1 MLTADMTV
9 RDVLRLLLDSSD
21 RYIPLVESRAQ
32 PLLLGSVTRA
42 QLLGW
47 FYDVLEYLDEYEDEL
62 AEAEA
67 EAEAE
72 AGAGAEAEAE
82 AVAQAET
89 VVNTER
95 RRAPL
100 DDAQLESLFAQAV
113 KQGLAEVDA
122 CERMREN
129 VRAGRF
135 TAEHYKQMWR
145 SRFELQDNVRDNAAA
160 CSAVATAASASA
172 AAVAADEELP
182 SPAIR
187 SNVMD
192 EVPTQ
197 VPTMQLNRTPHCHA
211 SPAKP
216 ARISSPQ
223 LPFVSSRP
231 RSISWDAELP
241 AFPSRVSL
249 SRFSPCQQAGN
260 ATLPHP
266 SQLPAIGH
274 AADAFATPFIPDTLA
289 ATPTGPAASSPPS
302 TSATRDQVPQSPRKQ
317 VSYSTGA
324 ACATSPRR
332 RRPSK
337 QSMAEQSEA
346 AMSAAEAGSS
356 SPFASERT
364 SGSPTSRPTHRR
376 NKTWDSSASSRPAAP
391 PHGQAPA
398 PATIS
403 RGASS
408 LRRSCLATL
417 ASVSI
422 ERGTCS
428 IGSSSAQA
436 CTPRGASSRT
446 TSRTPRGS
454 DKASSASVTAS
465 HLFPRLGEGG
475 SPGESGRWRFRA
487 ANADFAGSALVER
500 SAPGWLRTSFQSSK
514 SSSED
519 LLDFESD
526 GPRPLTCIAD
536 AHESS
541 PAGEGA
547 ANGVP
552 IAHSVLGSSVGL
564 GVDPVAAD
572 DIDEE
577 RLAKIVDLHQP
588 FPFDEVDYNRCALQ
602 LSSET
607 SLDEIHSLFSFM
619 SMGHVW
625 ITAGGTLCGVV
636 SDRLLIEACLPVATA
651 AEA

>member
-9 RDVLRLLLDSSD
+9 RDVLQLLLESPD
-21 RYIPLVESRAQ
+21 RYIPLAASREQ

-47 FYDVLEYLDEYEDEL
+47 FYDVLEYLDEYEYEL

-67 EAEAE
+67 EAGAE
-72 AGAGAEAEAE
+72 AGAEAAGAAAE
-82 AVAQAET
+82 AVTEAKA

-100 DDAQLESLFAQAV
+100 EDAQLESLFDQVV
-113 KQGLAEVDA
+113 KQGFAEAEA

-135 TAEHYKQMWR
+135 TAEHYKQMWS
-145 SRFELQDNVRDNAAA
+145 SRLELQDNVRDDAAA
-160 CSAVATAASASA
+160 ALDCSAVATAASPSASA
-172 AAVAADEELP
+172 AAVAAGDKL
-182 SPAIR
+182 
-187 SNVMD
+187 
-192 EVPTQ
+192 
-197 VPTMQLNRTPHCHA
+197 
-211 SPAKP
+211 
-216 ARISSPQ
+216 
-223 LPFVSSRP
+223 
-231 RSISWDAELP
+231 
-241 AFPSRVSL
+241 
-249 SRFSPCQQAGN
+249 
-260 ATLPHP
+260 
-266 SQLPAIGH
+266 QLPAAGH
-274 AADAFATPFIPDTLA
+274 AADAFATPFVPDTLA
-289 ATPTGPAASSPPS
+289 AAPTGPAAPSSPF
-302 TSATRDQVPQSPRKQ
+302 TSAAQHQVAQSPPLRKQ
-317 VSYSTGA
+317 VSYATDA

-332 RRPSK
+332 RTK
-337 QSMAEQSEA
+337 SMAEQSED
-346 AMSAAEAGSS
+346 AMGAAEGWCS
-356 SPFASERT
+356 SPFANERT
-364 SGSPTSRPTHRR
+364 SGSSASRPTHRR
-376 NKTWDSSASSRPAAP
+376 NETWDCSASSRSDAPA
-391 PHGQAPA
+391 HGHAPA

-422 ERGTCS
+422 ERGTS
-428 IGSSSAQA
+428 GLGSAEASSSAQA
-436 CTPRGASSRT
+436 CTPRGASSRPSGRT
-446 TSRTPRGS
+446 PSGRTPRGL

-465 HLFPRLGEGG
+465 HLFPRLGEGS
-475 SPGESGRWRFRA
+475 SPGESGRWRARA
-487 ANADFAGSALVER
+487 LNADFAGSTLVER

-519 LLDFESD
+519 LLDFESNS
-526 GPRPLTCIAD
+526 PRPLTCIAD

-541 PAGEGA
+541 LAGEGA
-547 ANGVP
+547 AKGVP
-552 IAHSVLGSSVGL
+552 IAHSVLGGSMGL
-564 GVDPVAAD
+564 GVDPVAAH

-577 RLAKIVDLHQP
+577 RLAKIVDLLQP